1 MGVLINEHE
10 STIIRLPT
18 IALANP
24 PPSEPGAGV
33 LFVSMEK
40 LNAEKPL
47 NIKMLKIQSKN
58 VRPMIMADIDK
69 TKPIKLAR
77 LRFA

>member
-1 MGVLINEHE
+1 VLNKEHE

-33 LFVSMEK
+33 LWVSIEK

-58 VRPMIMADIDK
+58 ARPMIMADIDK
-69 TKPIKLAR
+69 TMPMKLAR
-77 LRFA
+77 LRLA